1 MSENQNTLFFTQDVE
16 ESYYVVNYL
25 SEHMHLLSR
34 QTQAHLVSGL
44 LSSGSS
50 DEFVATGRAARHYEK
65 VKRKWYT
72 EQRRRL

>member
-1 MSENQNTLFFTQDVE
+1 MMKMWN
-16 ESYYVVNYL
+16 SYYVVNYL

-65 VKRKWYT
+65 VKRKWYNT
-72 EQRRRL
+72 ISQLTTSVDPPPR